1 MPRVVWVQHTHRK
14 YSYRALQ
21 RTQGSGGR
29 SQTVSQQAGP
39 SADARIGGE
48 GEWGKGSRGAG
59 RARGRCTSQRDA
71 SGCERRWRYAP
82 HLRPISSKFSKYPKS
97 WSGSRRRESGPEAEG
112 RHSIGDC
119 GRNRVFCTYL
129 LQACNAYVTGSP
141 SPAAQ
146 APSRAQFMH
155 TSHRTLHAGAKGG
168 WGDGRAAGGGAH
180 RGFRNVRR
188 PTRFARPV
196 PARRAHRVILR
207 SGRAPSRNVYLRSCI

>member
-1 MPRVVWVQHTHRK
+1 MHGALGWGRTRLPPVVRVQHTQRK
-14 YSYRALQ
+14 YLYRALQ

-29 SQTVSQQAGP
+29 SETVPQQAGP

-82 HLRPISSKFSKYPKS
+82 HLRPISSTFSKYPKS

-119 GRNRVFCTYL
+119 RRNRIFCTDL
-129 LQACNAYVTGSP
+129 LQACNAYITGSP
-141 SPAAQ
+141 SPPFQ
-146 APSRAQFMH
+146 APSRAQFMC
-155 TSHRTLHAGAKGG
+155 TGYRTLRVCAKGG
-168 WGDGRAAGGGAH
+168 C
-180 RGFRNVRR
+180 
-188 PTRFARPV
+188 PTKR
-196 PARRAHRVILR
+196 LD
-207 SGRAPSRNVYLRSCI
+207 

>member
-1 MPRVVWVQHTHRK
+1 MPPVVRVQHTQRK
-14 YSYRALQ
+14 YLYRALQ

-29 SQTVSQQAGP
+29 SETVPQQAGP

-82 HLRPISSKFSKYPKS
+82 HLRPISSTFSKYPRS

-119 GRNRVFCTYL
+119 GRNRVFTAL
-129 LQACNAYVTGSP
+129 LTQGAQCLPYWQPFPRGSSTFPRAVHAHWPPYATRACKRGLGRCARSSGRGAPGSSIARKP
-141 SPAAQ
+141 
-146 APSRAQFMH
+146 
-155 TSHRTLHAGAKGG
+155 TSVRSAGA
-168 WGDGRAAGGGAH
+168 RSPCSAGT
-180 RGFRNVRR
+180 
-188 PTRFARPV
+188 PFAV
-196 PARRAHRVILR
+196 T
-207 SGRAPSRNVYLRSCI
+207 SGHLALF

>member
-1 MPRVVWVQHTHRK
+1 MPPVVRVQHTQRK
-14 YSYRALQ
+14 YLYRALQ

-29 SQTVSQQAGP
+29 SETVPQQAGP

-82 HLRPISSKFSKYPKS
+82 HLRPISSTFSKYPKS

-119 GRNRVFCTYL
+119 GRNRFFCKYL
-129 LQACNAYVTGSP
+129 LQVCNAYITGNP
-141 SPAAQ
+141 SPAVQ

-155 TSHRTLHAGAKGG
+155 TGHRTLHAGAKGG
-168 WGDGRAAGGGAH
+168 WGHGCAAGGAAH
-180 RGFRNVRR
+180 RGFRTSGGRPGSFGRCPLAELCRDPVRR
-188 PTRFARPV
+188 
-196 PARRAHRVILR
+196 HLR
-207 SGRAPSRNVYLRSCI
+207 PSRPLLRA